1 MVRIYRVFFKKKEV
15 NVSSSFFEK
24 VQTTTTPRHQF
35 ELATCP
41 M

>member
-1 MVRIYRVFFKKKEV
+1 MVRFKECFFLKEEV

-24 VQTTTTPRHQF
+24 AQATTTPRHQF

-41 M
+41 L

>member
-1 MVRIYRVFFKKKEV
+1 MVRIYGVFLFLKEV
-15 NVSSSFFEK
+15 DVSSSFFEK

-41 M
+41 L